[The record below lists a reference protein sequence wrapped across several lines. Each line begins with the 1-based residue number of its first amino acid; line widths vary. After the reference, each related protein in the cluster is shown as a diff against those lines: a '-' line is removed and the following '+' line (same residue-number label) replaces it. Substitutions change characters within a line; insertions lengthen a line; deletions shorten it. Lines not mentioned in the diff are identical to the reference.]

1 MKRILT
7 LLLLWPFLSMA
18 QMQIDLPIT
27 WDDPAVDYTVVDFGN
42 NVSSVVVDPTNPSNF
57 VLQSTKTDSA
67 ATWAGTTLGN
77 QSLANPIPF
86 ASGNTIIKVVVWSPD
101 ANIPVRLKAED
112 HTDAGIS
119 VETQVN
125 TTVAGA
131 WDTLVFDFSNPAPGT
146 APINFAN
153 TYDML
158 SIFYNFDTD
167 GATAG
172 SKTYYCDLVEFDTT
186 AQPPQTGPLYC
197 NEEVTHLGIPAE
209 IPSTIFL
216 TIANNG
222 PNSMIVEIES
232 ADADTVDFLLV
243 NNGSGAVIS
252 PEDFSVP
259 GKISRTLTWAV
270 PPATVDLNV
279 LWSKVSFPG
288 NWQLSPTDV
297 TVPFTDTCG
306 APLPVTYNVTFKVNM
321 NSYTGTYTTPEV
333 NGDFN
338 GWCGGCAPMSDI
350 DGDNV
355 WELTVPISADS
366 IEFKYAYDNWAGQE
380 NLTPG
385 DPCTKTTSG
394 FTNRFIVL
402 TGDTV
407 LPAYCWDSCSV
418 CSTPPPTVYN
428 VTFQVDMNSYTG
440 TYITPEVNG
449 DFNGWCGGC
458 APMFDP
464 DGNNLW
470 ELTVPIAADSIEFK
484 FAYDNWTGQ
493 ENLTPGD
500 PCTKTSGGF
509 TNRFVVLTGDTVLPA
524 YCWDSCSVCSNPPPT
539 THNVTFQV
547 DMSHYTGPAYTDVN
561 LNGEFNGWCGAC
573 AVMTDMNNDDIYEL
587 TIPVVENDT
596 VEYKFTL
603 DGWTVDEQ
611 LMAGMPCVVT
621 TGGFTNRY
629 IYISGDTT
637 LPPVCW
643 ESCDTCSGVPPTG
656 PLYCNEEVTHLGLPA
671 EIPSKIYLTIAN
683 TGPNSMIVEIESFD
697 ADTVDFLLVNNGSGA
712 TISPEDFSV
721 PGKISRTLT
730 WTTPP
735 ATVDL
740 NVLWSKV
747 SFAVNWQLNPTDVT
761 VPFTDTC
768 GPIPPAT
775 YNVTFQVDMNSY
787 TGTFTTPEVNG
798 DFNGWCGGCAP
809 MADPDGNGIW
819 ELTVPIMADSIEF
832 KYAYDNWTGQEN
844 LTPGDPCTKTTGG
857 FTNRFILLTGDTVLP
872 AYCWDSCSTC
882 GSTPPVTRNVTFQVD
897 MSQYTGGP
905 YTDVNLNGTF
915 NGWCGGCALMTDA
928 NNDDIYE
935 ITVPLNEGDS
945 IEYKFTLD
953 GWNVDEQLMPGMPC
967 VITDGTFT
975 NRFLV
980 VPSSDTMLS
989 AVCWES
995 CDTCASTPP
1004 STYNVT
1010 FRVDMSQYGGTYT
1023 TPEVNGD
1030 FNGWCGGCA
1039 PMADPDGDS
1048 IWELVVPI
1056 TADSIEFKY
1065 AYDNWTGQENLTPG
1079 TPCTKTSSGFT
1090 NRFVVLTGDT
1100 VLPAYCWESCDSCS
1114 STPPATY
1121 DVTFQVDL
1129 SDYAGSYG
1137 VVNLNGTFNG
1147 WCGGCAVMTDVNN
1160 DTIFELTVPLNA
1172 GDTAEYK
1179 FTLDGWTVDETLM
1192 PGMPCVVTTGGF
1204 TNRFLVPT
1212 ADTTLPPVCWESCA
1226 PCDSLVPT
1234 ALVTFQVDLSQ
1245 YGGGAYTDVNL
1256 NGTFNGWCGGCAVM
1270 TDANNDSIYELT
1282 VPLDIGVEVEYKFTL
1297 DGWNVDE
1304 QLMQGMPCTKTTG
1317 GFTNRVYTPTSDTT
1331 LLPVCWES
1339 CDTCFVVS
1347 TGTEIGLNSI
1357 EIFPNPTT
1365 GLVQITGNLNASD
1378 EVRVTIT
1385 DSRGAQL
1392 YQRVNQRRDINQTLD
1407 LSDFDSGIYF
1417 ITIGTSNDVITRRIL
1432 LAK

>member
-7 LLLLWPFLSMA
+7 VFLLWPLLSMA
-18 QMQIDLPIT
+18 QLQIDLPIT

-42 NVSSVVVDPTNPSNF
+42 NVSAVVVDPTNPSNF
-57 VLQSTKTDSA
+57 VLESTKTDSA

-77 QSLANPIPF
+77 PEFANPIPF
-86 ASGNTIIKVVVWSPD
+86 AAGFTRIKVVVWSPD
-101 ANIPVRLKAED
+101 ANITVRLKAED
-112 HTDAGIS
+112 HTNSGIS
-119 VETQVN
+119 VETEAN

-131 WDTLVFDFSNPAPGT
+131 WDTLVFDFSSPAAGT

-158 SIFYNFDTD
+158 SIFYNFGTD

-172 SKTYYCDLVEFDTT
+172 SKTYYCDVVEFDTT
-186 AQPPQTGPLYC
+186 ALPPPSGPLYC

-222 PNSMIVEIES
+222 PNSMIVEIQS
-232 ADADTVDFLLV
+232 ADADSVDFLLV

-321 NSYTGTYTTPEV
+321 NSYAGTYTTPEV

-338 GWCGGCAPMSDI
+338 GWCGGCAPMLDI

-355 WELTVPISADS
+355 WELTVPITADS
-366 IEFKYAYDNWAGQE
+366 IEFKFAYDNWTGQE

-394 FTNRFIVL
+394 FTNRFVVL

-418 CSTPPPTVYN
+418 CSSPPPPVYN
-428 VTFQVDMNSYTG
+428 ITFQVDMNSYTG
-440 TYITPEVNG
+440 NYITPEVNG

-464 DGNNLW
+464 DGNNVW

-500 PCTKTSGGF
+500 PCTKTTGGF

-524 YCWDSCSVCSNPPPT
+524 YCWDSCSVCSNPPPA

-547 DMSHYTGPAYTDVN
+547 DMSHYTGPAFTNVN

-573 AVMTDMNNDDIYEL
+573 AVMSDMNNDDIYEL
-587 TIPVVENDT
+587 TIPIVENDT

-603 DGWTVDEQ
+603 DGWTIDEQ
-611 LMAGMPCVVT
+611 LMPGMPCVVT
-621 TGGFTNRY
+621 TGGFTNRF

-643 ESCDTCSGVPPTG
+643 ESCDTCSGMPPTG

-671 EIPSKIYLTIAN
+671 EILSKIYLTIAN
-683 TGPNSMIVEIESFD
+683 TGPNSMIVEIESAD
-697 ADTVDFLLVNNGSGA
+697 ADSVDFLLVNNGSGA

-730 WTTPP
+730 WVTPP

-747 SFAVNWQLNPTDVT
+747 SFPGNWQLSPTDVT

-768 GPIPPAT
+768 GPTPPAT

-787 TGTFTTPEVNG
+787 GGTFTTPEVNG

-857 FTNRFILLTGDTVLP
+857 FTNRFVVLTGDTVLP

-882 GSTPPVTRNVTFQVD
+882 GSTPP
-897 MSQYTGGP
+897 
-905 YTDVNLNGTF
+905 
-915 NGWCGGCALMTDA
+915 
-928 NNDDIYE
+928 
-935 ITVPLNEGDS
+935 
-945 IEYKFTLD
+945 
-953 GWNVDEQLMPGMPC
+953 
-967 VITDGTFT
+967 
-975 NRFLV
+975 
-980 VPSSDTMLS
+980 
-989 AVCWES
+989 
-995 CDTCASTPP
+995 

-1010 FRVDMSQYGGTYT
+1010 FRVDMSQYGGSFT

-1039 PMADPDGDS
+1039 PMADPDGDD

-1065 AYDNWTGQENLTPG
+1065 AFDNWTGQENLTPG
-1079 TPCTKTSSGFT
+1079 LPCTKTTSGFT

-1114 STPPATY
+1114 STPPTTY

-1129 SDYAGSYG
+1129 SDYVGSYS

-1147 WCGGCAVMTDVNN
+1147 WCGGCAVMTDVDN
-1160 DTIFELTVPLNA
+1160 DTIFEITVPLNA

-1192 PGMPCVVTTGGF
+1192 PGMPCVLTNGGF
-1204 TNRFLVPT
+1204 TNRFVVPT

-1226 PCDSLVPT
+1226 PCDSVIPT
-1234 ALVTFQVDLSQ
+1234 VLVTFQVDMSQ
-1245 YGGGAYTDVNL
+1245 YAGGSFTDVNL
-1256 NGTFNGWCGGCAVM
+1256 NGTFNGWCGGCALM

-1282 VPLDIGVEVEYKFTL
+1282 VPLDMGVEVEYKFTL
-1297 DGWNVDE
+1297 DGWTVDE
-1304 QLMQGMPCTKTTG
+1304 TLMQGMPCTKTTG
-1317 GFTNRVYTPTSDTT
+1317 GFTNRVYTPTTDVT

-1347 TGTEIGLNSI
+1347 SGSEIGLNSI

-1365 GLVQITGNLNASD
+1365 GLVQITGNLNSSD
-1378 EVRVTIT
+1378 EVRITIT

-1417 ITIGTSNDVITRRIL
+1417 ITIGTSNEVVTRRIL